1 MVKYFKTSR
10 KLEELKENKTEIM
23 QVERVN
29 TKNNDDL
36 WRV

>member
-10 KLEELKENKTEIM
+10 KLEELKENETEIM

-29 TKNNDDL
+29 TKNNDNL
-36 WRV
+36 WTV